1 MADILLFDS
10 RFSSKELIGAA
21 IITFFN
27 ILTIIERGKVEE
39 ERKSQILK
47 AQYTMSVSYTHLT
60 LPTIL
65 RV

>member
-10 RFSSKELIGAA
+10 KFTRKEIIGAA

-39 ERKSQILK
+39 ERKSQLYK
-47 AQYTMSVSYTHLT
+47 SKS
-60 LPTIL
+60 
-65 RV
+65 

>member
-47 AQYTMSVSYTHLT
+47 AQYTM
-60 LPTIL
+60 
-65 RV
+65 

>member
-10 RFSSKELIGAA
+10 RFSSKEMIGAA

-27 ILTIIERGKVEE
+27 ILTILERGKVEE

-47 AQYTMSVSYTHLT
+47 ERNSL
-60 LPTIL
+60 
-65 RV
+65 